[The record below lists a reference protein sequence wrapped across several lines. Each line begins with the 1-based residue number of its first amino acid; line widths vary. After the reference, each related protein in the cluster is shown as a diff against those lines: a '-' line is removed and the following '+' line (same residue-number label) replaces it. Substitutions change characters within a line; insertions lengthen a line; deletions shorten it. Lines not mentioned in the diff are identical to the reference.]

1 MGEKTINKIEEK
13 IQNNASIDHGKKAEL
28 LELMG
33 HLKLELEQLRKTDSS
48 KARAIAD
55 LTETSTQKA
64 FDAMT
69 AVDVS
74 SETPLKELETSVEEF
89 EVSHPRLVRV
99 INRICIMLSSIGI

>member
-1 MGEKTINKIEEK
+1 MSEKTINKIEEK
-13 IQNNASIDHGKKAEL
+13 IQNNASIDKSKKAEL

-33 HLKLELEQLRKTDSS
+33 HLKIELEQLRQTDSS

-55 LTETSTQKA
+55 LAETSTQKA

>member
-1 MGEKTINKIEEK
+1 MSEKTINKIEEK
-13 IQNNASIDHGKKAEL
+13 IQNNASIDKSKKAEL

-55 LTETSTQKA
+55 LAETSTQKA

-69 AVDVS
+69 AVDAS

>member
-1 MGEKTINKIEEK
+1 MGAETIKKIEEK
-13 IQNNASIDHGKKAEL
+13 IQHNTSLDHSKKIEL

-33 HLKLELEQLRKTDSS
+33 HLKLELEQLQKTDSR

-55 LTETSTQKA
+55 LAESSTQKA
-64 FDAMT
+64 FETMT
-69 AVDVS
+69 AVEVS

>member
-13 IQNNASIDHGKKAEL
+13 IQNNASIDQGKKAEL
-28 LELMG
+28 LELMA
-33 HLKLELEQLRKTDSS
+33 HLKLELEHLRKTDSS

-55 LTETSTQKA
+55 LAETSTQKA
-64 FDAMT
+64 FDALT
-69 AVDVS
+69 TVDTS

>member
-1 MGEKTINKIEEK
+1 
-13 IQNNASIDHGKKAEL
+13 
-28 LELMG
+28 
-33 HLKLELEQLRKTDSS
+33 
-48 KARAIAD
+48 
-55 LTETSTQKA
+55 
-64 FDAMT
+64 MT

>member
-1 MGEKTINKIEEK
+1 MSAETIKEIEEK
-13 IQNNASIDHGKKAEL
+13 IQNNMALDHGKKSEL

-33 HLKLELEQLRKTDSS
+33 NLKLELEQLQKTDSP

-55 LTETSTQKA
+55 LAGASMQKA
-64 FDAMT
+64 FEAL
-69 AVDVS
+69 AVVDVT
-74 SETPLKELETSVEEF
+74 SENPLKELETSVEEF

>member
-1 MGEKTINKIEEK
+1 MSAETIKEIEEK
-13 IQNNASIDHGKKAEL
+13 IQNNAALGKAKKAEL

-33 HLKLELEQLRKTDSS
+33 NLKLELKQLQKTDSG
-48 KARAIAD
+48 KAQEIAD
-55 LTETSTQKA
+55 LAGASTQKA
-64 FDAMT
+64 FDALA
-69 AVDVS
+69 AVEVS